1 MKPSVNAGKSNATAE
16 YKRLPLLARLSAGMR
31 LAAAIAAG
39 LIAALAMH
47 LWIDEPHIRVLAA
60 WDVAVTVYLADAWVI
75 IFCLDARETRARVQR
90 QDQSA
95 FVVFLI
101 VFSAAWASL
110 LAIVWGLH
118 QTEHL
123 ESQARLLPLG
133 LAVIA
138 LAGSWLL
145 IQTVFAFHYARAYY
159 RPAPSS
165 DDHARGLRFPGSTD
179 PDYMD
184 FLYYACV
191 IGMTSQVADVA
202 VTSRH
207 MRRLTLVHG
216 VASFG
221 FNLVILALAVNL
233 VAGAFGSGGSGVS
246 KPRASTAIDAA
257 SMSMASGGK

>member
-1 MKPSVNAGKSNATAE
+1 VKAGKSNATAE
-16 YKRLPLLARLSAGMR
+16 YKRLPLLARVSAGMR

-39 LIAALAMH
+39 VVVALATQ
-47 LWIDEPHIRVLAA
+47 LWIDERHICVLAA
-60 WDVAVTVYLADAWVI
+60 WDVAVIVYLAHAWVI
-75 IFCLDARETRARVQR
+75 VFCLDARETRARVQN

-95 FVVFLI
+95 VVVFLI
-101 VFSAAWASL
+101 VVTAAWASL
-110 LAIVWGLH
+110 LAIVWGLQ
-118 QTEHL
+118 QTERL
-123 ESQARLLPLG
+123 ESHARLLPLG

-159 RPAPSS
+159 RPTPGS
-165 DDHARGLRFPGSTD
+165 DDHARGLRFPGSND

-202 VTSRH
+202 VISRH
-207 MRRLTLVHG
+207 MRRLTLLHG

-233 VAGAFGSGGSGVS
+233 VAGAIGSGGAGASRPS
-246 KPRASTAIDAA
+246 ASTAVHAT
-257 SMSMASGGK
+257 SMSAARGGK